1 MPLFDGGGGIDQLNF
16 HNVKTRPFQN
26 WEAISLAN
34 STELTFDGDLVLG
47 DSGTGTGT
55 LTVDDTSTVYAGSG
69 GHAVRPFNS
78 GALVEMV
85 NAGRIDLTGTGAG
98 DVFTV
103 RGNYRGDGGGLYLRT
118 VLGAD
123 NSSSDRLVI
132 DGGTATGT
140 TGIGVLTRQ
149 RRRHAGRWHPGG
161 AGLEWWPHCA
171 GRVLLFAPVAAGAYE
186 YFLFRGQRTSENW
199 YLRSTLVTGPTPP
212 TAAALPRHRP
222 DAAGRTAA
230 ITPAPPPPPEG
241 ATDPNL
247 TAGEAPPPP
256 PPEPAPVAR
265 QRPGGAG
272 RAGGRRCVARY
283 RHPPTPGARPAEG
296 AVVPLYRVETAAYAV
311 VPPLPRDLAGQPRYL
326 PRAAGRTA
334 PAVQPGHIPHR
345 LGPVG
350 GAEQRDPLEG

>member
-1 MPLFDGGGGIDQLNF
+1 MG
-16 HNVKTRPFQN
+16 RFQN

-78 GALVEMV
+78 GALVEMA

-140 TGIGVLTRQ
+140 TGIGVL
-149 RRRHAGRWHPGG
+149 
-161 AGLEWWPHCA
+161 
-171 GRVLLFAPVAAGAYE
+171 
-186 YFLFRGQRTSENW
+186 N
-199 YLRSTLVTGPTPP
+199 
-212 TAAALPRHRP
+212 
-222 DAAGRTAA
+222 
-230 ITPAPPPPPEG
+230 
-241 ATDPNL
+241 
-247 TAGEAPPPP
+247 
-256 PPEPAPVAR
+256 
-265 QRPGGAG
+265 
-272 RAGGRRCVARY
+272 AGGS
-283 RHPPTPGARPAEG
+283 GAATLADGIWWCRP
-296 AVVPLYRVETAAYAV
+296 
-311 VPPLPRDLAGQPRYL
+311 
-326 PRAAGRTA
+326 
-334 PAVQPGHIPHR
+334 
-345 LGPVG
+345 
-350 GAEQRDPLEG
+350 